1 MGAFSQQK
9 LFFQQFKQ
17 HFFEVGAI
25 LPSSP
30 ALGGAAAAYLARK
43 QGPAQVLEVGAGTGA
58 FTKKIVPLLQPGDS
72 LDLVEINPQLMTY
85 LQQQFQTK
93 PQFQRPGVEINFFA
107 EDIRRVPFSHD
118 YDYIIFS
125 LPLTNFP
132 PAMVQEILELM
143 LARLKPGGIFS
154 HVRYAFIGRVKY
166 LFSNAT
172 VRANVRAYR
181 QLMRQFSRRYQ
192 VNRRIVWLNV
202 PPTWVFY
209 WQKKEHEHV

>member
-1 MGAFSQQK
+1 MGLLSQHK

-30 ALGGAAAAYLARK
+30 ALGRAAAAYLAQK

-58 FTKKIVPLLQPGDS
+58 FTKEIAPLLKPGDS
-72 LDLVEINPQLMTY
+72 LDLVEINPNLMVY
-85 LQQQFQTK
+85 LRQQFQQQ
-93 PQFQRPGVEINFFA
+93 PQLLRPGVNLTFIT
-107 EDIRRVPFSHD
+107 EDIRQVAFDHD

-132 PAMVQEILELM
+132 PAMGQEILDLM
-143 LARLKPGGIFS
+143 MTQLKPGGIFS

-166 LFSNAT
+166 LLSGAEGQ
-172 VRANVRAYR
+172 ANIRAYR
-181 QLMRQFSRRYQ
+181 KMMQQFAGRYQ
-192 VNRRIVWLNV
+192 IDRRLVWLNI

-209 WQKKEHEHV
+209 WQKK